1 MRSSRSAKVIRISL
15 DDPLEPVVVEERYT
29 GVLIVV
35 MSRGS
40 IIAEI
45 RLPAIGILSKEFLRR
60 LIAHRCGEAL
70 WRQHL
75 ASTFL
80 DATRGPS
87 GSIERGAA
95 PTVSVIVCTRDR
107 SDQLRDCLQSLLAL
121 DPPAAEILVVDNS
134 PSDEATRLV
143 CDELPVRYVLE
154 PLPGQSRARNRG
166 IIETTGDLVAFTDD
180 DCLVDPGWLNR
191 LEETFADSLVDA
203 TTGYVGPAELETP
216 SQIYFELH
224 GGFGRGLSWRVFDGS
239 IESPVR
245 VVGRAGAGANMII
258 RRSAFGRLGL
268 FAEDLGPGT
277 PARAADETDL
287 FYRILA
293 RGGRIVFDP
302 SRIVWHRHRGDPA
315 ALRKIFSEYGIAVSA
330 FATRSLLR
338 YREPAALSVLGWW
351 GSHLWR
357 NLVWILRR
365 EPRRIPFRAFLA
377 EVAGTL
383 KGPWELGRSRRSR
396 RGIPPLA
403 LPVSGES
410 ERPGAAPVM
419 VSAASPP
426 ISVVI
431 PSHNRRELLGRV
443 LLGLATQTY
452 PAERF
457 ETVLVLDNCTDGSAE
472 LACSLLLPYPL
483 RLVEHDARNSAAS
496 RNRGVREAVNP
507 VVVLLDDD
515 VVPDADTLAAHGES
529 HRLALGRQAALGDCP
544 PWIEGRSPWELS
556 LRNWWG
562 DYYRRRAEPGHR
574 WAFSDFAS
582 ANASL
587 DRTTLL
593 EHPYD
598 EAFPGRREDWELGL
612 RLLDEGVSFAHCPGA
627 RAWHYLDPTFTTA
640 LEHRRE
646 DGRADARFAAKH
658 PHVSARLPLAAFL
671 WSVDNDW
678 LHERVR
684 LACEDPGRAERRI
697 RSRLRRLDLVAALHL
712 RRRWRRQARRLFREA
727 YVLGLADE
735 LGSSAGVTRIASSIF
750 RQGEVTRVSLDAP
763 DPLGF
768 ATSPTSAEL
777 EVVTAG
783 SIVGRVVAVD
793 PGAQWDW
800 LNVTERVVGAVGDE
814 AREAA
819 VLAALDRVGGPR
831 LLSEQGNERVEH
843 AR

>member
-1 MRSSRSAKVIRISL
+1 MHSSHSVKVIRISL

-35 MSRGS
+35 MSQGS
-40 IIAEI
+40 IIGEI
-45 RLPAIGILSKEFLRR
+45 RLPAIGILSKEFLGR

-95 PTVSVIVCTRDR
+95 QTVSVIVCTRDR
-107 SDQLRDCLQSLLAL
+107 PDQLRDCLQSLLAL
-121 DPPAAEILVVDNS
+121 DPPAAEILVVDNC

-143 CDELPVRYVLE
+143 CDDLPVRYVLE

-166 IIETTGDLVAFTDD
+166 IIETTADLVAFTDD
-180 DCLVDPGWLNR
+180 DCLVDPGWLDR

-203 TTGYVGPAELETP
+203 ATGYVGPAELETP

-224 GGFGRGLSWRVFDGS
+224 GGFGRGLSRRVFDGS

-245 VVGRAGAGANMII
+245 VAGRAGAGANMIL
-258 RRSAFGRLGL
+258 RRSAFGRVGL

-302 SRIVWHRHRGDPA
+302 SRIVWHRHRRDPA
-315 ALRKIFSEYGIAVSA
+315 ALRKIFSEYGVAVSA
-330 FATRSLLR
+330 FVTRSLLR

-365 EPRRIPFRAFLA
+365 EPRRIPVRAFLA

-383 KGPWELGRSRRSR
+383 KGPWALGRSRRSR

-403 LPVSGES
+403 LPASDES
-410 ERPGAAPVM
+410 ERPPAIAAPVM
-419 VSAASPP
+419 VSAACPP

-472 LACSLLLPYPL
+472 LARSMSLPYAL

-496 RNRGVREAVNP
+496 RNRGVREAVNA

-515 VVPDADTLAAHGES
+515 VVPDASTLAAHAES
-529 HRLALGRQAALGDCP
+529 HRQALVRQAALGDCP

-556 LRNWWG
+556 LRNWWE
-562 DYYRRRAEPGHR
+562 DFYRRRAEPGHR

-612 RLLDEGVSFAHCPGA
+612 RLLEAGVSFAHCPGA
-627 RAWHYLDPTFTTA
+627 RPWHYLDPTFTTA
-640 LEHRRE
+640 LEHRRD

-658 PHVSARLPLAAFL
+658 PHASVRLPLAAFL
-671 WSVDNDW
+671 WSVDDDW
-678 LHERVR
+678 LHDRVR

-697 RSRLRRLDLVAALHL
+697 QGRAAANGPGGGVAPPPALAEKGSAVASRGVRPRPRRRARLLCGCDQARLVDLQRGRGDADLARCPGPAWVRYDGDLGGARSRDRRVDRRPGG
-712 RRRWRRQARRLFREA
+712 RRRP
-727 YVLGLADE
+727 
-735 LGSSAGVTRIASSIF
+735 GSSSGT
-750 RQGEVTRVSLDAP
+750 
-763 DPLGF
+763 
-768 ATSPTSAEL
+768 
-777 EVVTAG
+777 G
-783 SIVGRVVAVD
+783 SK
-793 PGAQWDW
+793 
-800 LNVTERVVGAVGDE
+800 
-814 AREAA
+814 
-819 VLAALDRVGGPR
+819 
-831 LLSEQGNERVEH
+831 
-843 AR
+843 